1 MGAIADLS
9 DLINRVSGG
18 NNGNPQH
25 LWTWIDSRIG
35 AAAAAAPVAG
45 EFTSLW
51 RYNATRGGGGAVPTA
66 AEATTRNTVGALK
79 QNNAS
84 GGRELYLLG
93 IEGWASLVG
102 SIVLYDRLAHIGGLS
117 GTVTTAQTVNLTS
130 TRYNTQAT
138 CDGVKIA
145 VEIYTQIG
153 ATATTITA
161 SYTNQ
166 DGVSGRTT
174 QAVVFGGAGNRETE
188 RLQFLPLQADDVGV
202 LSVQSVT
209 LTATTGTAGNFGVT
223 LVKDLVMA
231 TCSVASTGFQRD
243 CVTGLPSL
251 PKVMADAC
259 LAWYWLPTNTS
270 VPQLMLCP
278 HLVEA

>member
-35 AAAAAAPVAG
+35 AAAGTAPTTG

-51 RYNATRGGGGAVPTA
+51 RHNATRGGGGAIPTV
-66 AEATTRNTVGALK
+66 AENPTRATVGALK
-79 QNNAS
+79 QANAS
-84 GGRELYLLG
+84 GGRELHLLG
-93 IEGWASLVG
+93 IEGWSSQVG
-102 SIVLYDRLAHIGGLS
+102 SIVLYDRLSHIGGLS
-117 GTVTTAQTVNLTS
+117 GTVTSAQTVNLTPS
-130 TRYNTQAT
+130 RYNTQAT
-138 CDGVKIA
+138 CDGVRIA

-153 ATATTITA
+153 GTSTTITA

-166 DGVSGRTT
+166 DGTSGRTT
-174 QAVVFGGAGNRETE
+174 QAVVIGGTGNREAE
-188 RLQFLPLQADDVGV
+188 RLQFLPLQAGDTGV

-209 LTATTGTAGNFGVT
+209 LAASTGTVGNFGVT

-231 TCSVASTGFQRD
+231 TCSVSSTGFQRD
-243 CVTGLPSL
+243 CVTGVPSI
-251 PKVMADAC
+251 PKVEADAC
-259 LAWYWLPTNTS
+259 LAWYWLPTSSTL
-270 VPQLMLCP
+270 PQLTLCP
-278 HLVEA
+278 HFVEA